1 MNINEHTST
10 TGFPNN
16 DPIAPGATDST
27 PRAAGGA
34 MGQRG
39 GVWRSWHEEDDGM
52 TTIEYAMGSLA
63 AAALAATLYAVVS
76 GGKISKA
83 LTDIVMQALNSVS

>member
-1 MNINEHTST
+1 MNINEHMST

-16 DPIAPGATDST
+16 DPIAPGAPQNKQRSAGST
-27 PRAAGGA
+27 T
-34 MGQRG
+34 GQRG
-39 GVWRSWHEEDDGM
+39 GVRSWHEEDDGM

-63 AAALAATLYAVVS
+63 AAALAAALYAVVS

>member
-1 MNINEHTST
+1 M
-10 TGFPNN
+10 
-16 DPIAPGATDST
+16 
-27 PRAAGGA
+27 
-34 MGQRG
+34 
-39 GVWRSWHEEDDGM
+39 WRSWHEEDDGM

-63 AAALAATLYAVVS
+63 AAALAAALYAVVS

>member
-16 DPIAPGATDST
+16 DPIAPGAPQNKQRSAGST
-27 PRAAGGA
+27 T
-34 MGQRG
+34 GQRG
-39 GVWRSWHEEDDGM
+39 GVWRSWHEEADGM

-63 AAALAATLYAVVS
+63 AAALAAALYAVVS
-76 GGKISKA
+76 GGKISKS